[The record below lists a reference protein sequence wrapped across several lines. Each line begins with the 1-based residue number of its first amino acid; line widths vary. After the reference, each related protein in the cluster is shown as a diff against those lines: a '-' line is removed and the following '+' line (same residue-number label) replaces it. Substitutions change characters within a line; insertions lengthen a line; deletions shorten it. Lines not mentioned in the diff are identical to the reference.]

1 MSEYYNGNTLK
12 TATCYK
18 VGEHIIGTDEDTNEE
33 HVLEV
38 TYRSVRI
45 NNTYTY
51 VVKVID
57 DQYATNNL
65 GIE

>member
-1 MSEYYNGNTLK
+1 MAEYYNGNTLK

-57 DQYATNNL
+57 D
-65 GIE
+65 